1 MRKTYLT
8 AALIAVM
15 VIGWIS
21 SGYLNESSVSVPKS
35 IADKNE
41 RLKVTTEDRPAS
53 QVRVST
59 SFAQAQNRVI
69 TLRGRTQNK
78 RTVSVQAQVG
88 GLVAQR
94 RVERGDKVETGDVL
108 CEIAVE
114 DRRANLKEALAGLAQ
129 AELDL
134 KGVQRLAA
142 KGLQS
147 EAVIASSQSAMA
159 AAEARVERR
168 QLEQSQLRILAPF
181 AGIVEETFMEV
192 GQLASP
198 GSQCVSLV
206 DLDPMMLVGEVSERD
221 RATLKV
227 GQGVLARL
235 SDGREIAGQVSFIG
249 HVAQPGTRTYAVEA
263 LIENPDFSVASGLIA
278 SIDIITGLIKVHN
291 ISPALLVLDDSGQ
304 TGIRA
309 VSAARVVEFHPVEI
323 LSQAGQGVSVTGLPD
338 VLDLIVVGQQSV
350 ISGERVAVRQ
360 AGNGAMGRAAL

>member
-1 MRKTYLT
+1 M
-8 AALIAVM
+8 
-15 VIGWIS
+15 
-21 SGYLNESSVSVPKS
+21 E
-35 IADKNE
+35 
-41 RLKVTTEDRPAS
+41 
-53 QVRVST
+53 
-59 SFAQAQNRVI
+59 
-69 TLRGRTQNK
+69 
-78 RTVSVQAQVG
+78 
-88 GLVAQR
+88 
-94 RVERGDKVETGDVL
+94 
-108 CEIAVE
+108 
-114 DRRANLKEALAGLAQ
+114 EALAELSQ

-278 SIDIITGLIKVHN
+278 SIDIFTGLIKVHN

>member
-1 MRKTYLT
+1 MRKTYVT
-8 AALIAVM
+8 AAFIAAM
-15 VIGWIS
+15 VIGWIG
-21 SGYLNESSVSVPKS
+21 SGFLEEATVSVPKS

-41 RLKVTTEDRPAS
+41 RLRVTTEDRPAS

-59 SFAQAQNRVI
+59 SFAQEQNRLI
-69 TLRGRTQNK
+69 TLRGRTENK

-88 GLVAQR
+88 GLVAER
-94 RVERGDKVETGDVL
+94 RVERGDRVESGDVL

-114 DRRANLKEALAGLAQ
+114 DRSANLKEALAGLAQ

-134 KGVQRLAA
+134 NGMQQLAA

-147 EAVIASSQSAMA
+147 EAMIASSQSAMA
-159 AAEARVERR
+159 AAQARVERR
-168 QLEQSQLRILAPF
+168 QLEQSQLKIRAPF

-206 DLDPMMLVGEVSERD
+206 DLDPMLLIGEVSERD
-221 RATLKV
+221 RAELRV
-227 GQGVLARL
+227 GQGVRATL
-235 SDGREIAGQVSFIG
+235 SDGREINGQVSFIG
-249 HVAQPGTRTYAVEA
+249 HVAQAGTRTYSVEA
-263 LIENPDFSVASGLIA
+263 LVENPDFAIASGLIA
-278 SIDIITGLIKVHN
+278 SIDIVTGLIKVHN

-309 VSAARVVEFHPVEI
+309 VSALRTVEFHPVEI
-323 LSQAGQGVSVTGLPD
+323 LAQAGQAVSVTGLPD

-350 ISGERVAVRQ
+350 IAGERVAVRQ
-360 AGNGAMGRAAL
+360 AGTGAMGRAAL